1 MRDYSTGLVLRFT
14 VEDALASDQEPERF
28 LIKYKGELVLISEDS
43 EVAEIIGSFFAI
55 VINVQGAIVE
65 DEYLFDIF
73 DSEGTTLE
81 YYDLYNFKRGYF
93 KKAVTSAACEL
104 SIWNPNLLILDG
116 LFVKP
121 RHRGHGVGLLALKA
135 LIHRLGAGV
144 GLVAMKPFP
153 LECGSVHQYDPV
165 AHAKATAKLRKYCSR
180 VGFVRV
186 PGTEFM
192 VRSPGLP
199 FPPVL

>member
-1 MRDYSTGLVLRFT
+1 MAD
-14 VEDALASDQEPERF
+14 DQEPSRF
-28 LIKYKGELVLISEDS
+28 LNEYGGDLALTNEDY
-43 EVAEIIGSFFAI
+43 EVTEIIGSFHAI
-55 VINVQGAIVE
+55 VINVSGAVAE
-65 DEYLFDIF
+65 EEYLFDIF

-93 KKAVTSAACEL
+93 KKTVTSAACEL

-116 LFVKP
+116 LFVEP

-165 AHAKATAKLRKYCSR
+165 AHAKATAKLRKYYSR
-180 VGFVRV
+180 LNFVRV
-186 PGTEFM
+186 QGMELM

-199 FPPVL
+199 LPKATLIVGDDGS